1 MDVNN
6 SFDIF
11 SFMSDFYVLFVGI
24 IATKVECVGQFAPL
38 LCIGCDI
45 SIFLGSF
52 LDFGV
57 RLFAIKKRIV
67 RSVSG
72 LRNENIVVSI
82 KTGINSA
89 MIFVS
94 LKWDFLFFILRVP
107 LLE

>member
-67 RSVSG
+67 AISEWITKRKY
-72 LRNENIVVSI
+72 RCQYKNWNQQRD
-82 KTGINSA
+82 
-89 MIFVS
+89 
-94 LKWDFLFFILRVP
+94 DFR
-107 LLE
+107 

>member
-1 MDVNN
+1 M
-6 SFDIF
+6 
-11 SFMSDFYVLFVGI
+11 
-24 IATKVECVGQFAPL
+24 
-38 LCIGCDI
+38 
-45 SIFLGSF
+45 
-52 LDFGV
+52 
-57 RLFAIKKRIV
+57 
-67 RSVSG
+67 SG